1 MPRKITTPSLPGVG
15 QIGSIP
21 TERIRPFKGQPRTHF
36 DEAALR
42 ELADSIAANG
52 QKTPAWVIPPD
63 EHGIFELTA
72 GERRWRACQMA
83 GIPTLLCEVR
93 QPESAVSRYID
104 SVMENFGRKD
114 CTVLEA
120 ARAVQEVARLKFGDK
135 IERGKVA
142 EVDAAVAR
150 VFARSVAWVQ
160 QMKLLLRLHPHV
172 MRYLEP
178 PQKLPTQVA
187 ITLAN
192 LQPEIQI
199 SLAED
204 IVKNGMRLRTALAHV
219 RNHATD
225 DQRVTRRGRSRRRPS
240 EDFQILHRFLTN
252 LGESAQVLIDMGD
265 ERVNAMFQNRPPKDR
280 QIVAGVLVKRIGQ
293 LQRLQGL
300 LQ

>member
-1 MPRKITTPSLPGVG
+1 MARKIATPSLPGVG
-15 QIGSIP
+15 QIGPIP
-21 TERIRPFKGQPRTHF
+21 IERIRPFKGQPRTHF

-93 QPESAVSRYID
+93 RPESPADRYID

-192 LQPEIQI
+192 LQPALQMQ
-199 SLAED
+199 LAD
-204 IVKNGMRLRTALAHV
+204 DVVKGRMRLRTALAHV

-225 DQRVTRRGRSRRRPS
+225 DQRVERRGRHRRKPS
-240 EDFQILHRFLTN
+240 DDFQILSRFLTN

-265 ERVNAMFQNRPPKDR
+265 DRVNAMFQNRAPKDR
-280 QIVAGVLVKRIGQ
+280 QIVAGVLQKRIGQ
-293 LQRLQGL
+293 LQRLEGI